1 MKYEFVKFGYSTIGM
16 SDHGIHNNNN
26 NIYICIQFVKAI
38 VVPRPLELVDP
49 TSGMP

>member
-26 NIYICIQFVKAI
+26 NIYMYTIRQSNCSAKAFG
-38 VVPRPLELVDP
+38 
-49 TSGMP
+49 TG